1 MPPFQSGLDGVGLAG
16 VITGAPALVYDR
28 PVSGSP
34 QVSDERPAHPNRS
47 WTIGNLSKR
56 HPDHP
61 EVRTTEATMTEQ
73 SAAAGKTLL
82 TALKPKMSLS
92 GKVTRLELSGAMVD
106 VGAEKEG
113 WLHISALG
121 KDAVTRVQDIL
132 QLGQEITV
140 WVRKV
145 DSQKGEL
152 QLTMIQPLAH
162 DWNELRPGTTI
173 HGKITRIE
181 KFGAFVDFGAERPG
195 LIHISELSNEYVKD
209 IASVA
214 KVGEEIDAVILEVD
228 RKKKQVHLSRKAL
241 ETKPQAKVEEE
252 LPEEPETKS
261 ITAMEAAFLKAQSG
275 SDQTPSEKAR
285 RESAK
290 AEMRRRQQEEI
301 LSRTL
306 QTAPR
311 K

>member
-1 MPPFQSGLDGVGLAG
+1 
-16 VITGAPALVYDR
+16 
-28 PVSGSP
+28 
-34 QVSDERPAHPNRS
+34 
-47 WTIGNLSKR
+47 
-56 HPDHP
+56 
-61 EVRTTEATMTEQ
+61 
-73 SAAAGKTLL
+73 
-82 TALKPKMSLS
+82 
-92 GKVTRLELSGAMVD
+92 VD

-121 KDAVTRVQDIL
+121 KDGVNRIQDVL
-132 QLGQEITV
+132 QPGQEITV

-162 DWNELRPGTTI
+162 DWNELRPGTTV

-181 KFGAFVDFGAERPG
+181 KFGVFVDFGAERPG

-209 IASVA
+209 ISTVA
-214 KVGEEIDAVILEVD
+214 KVGDEVDSIILEVD

-241 ETKPQAKVEEE
+241 EVKPQAKVEEE
-252 LPEEPETKS
+252 APEEPEIKS
-261 ITAMEAAFLKAQSG
+261 VTAMEAAFLKAQSG
-275 SDQTPSEKAR
+275 TGEEVATKSRQAS
-285 RESAK
+285 SK
-290 AEMRRRQQEEI
+290 AEIRRRQQEEI
-301 LSRTL
+301 LNRTL